1 MRSEGYWARRLPW
14 WDGRIGLLLFDVA
27 VAAAAIVFDLG
38 GVRRVPVPEPLYVV
52 VACVAG
58 LALLARRRFPFTV
71 LIVVSV
77 CLLAG
82 TTLVPSM
89 VALYSVA
96 ALRGLSLATGVSAV
110 VVALNGLFP
119 QFTGSFDVV
128 SLVGAVSVLV
138 VAPVLGGLWMNQR
151 AALLTALRDRAEEA
165 ERNRT
170 LLADQ
175 AVLAERRRIARE
187 MHDVVAHHV
196 TAITL
201 QAGALTLK
209 PPDERTATIGEH
221 IRSSSAVALN
231 ELRGILGVLRD
242 GSSED
247 SRLSEMGIPVAI
259 GKLVGDSAAT
269 VNLSLPDPWP
279 DVPGDIGRAVYRIV
293 QESLTNAQKHAPKT
307 TVDATVTATGSTITV
322 TITNRLATHHSGVP
336 GSGYGLVGMRERV
349 ELAGGQFRA
358 GPRDGQFE
366 VVASFPLSQA
376 EESS

>member
-1 MRSEGYWARRLPW
+1 MRSEKRWTRRLLW
-14 WDGRIGLLLFDVA
+14 WDGRIGLLLLDVA
-27 VAAAAIVFDLG
+27 VVVAAIVFDLG
-38 GVRRVPVPEPLYVV
+38 GVRRVPVPELLYVV

-96 ALRGLSLATGVSAV
+96 ARRGLSLATGVSAV
-110 VVALNGLFP
+110 VVAVNGLLP
-119 QFTGSFDVV
+119 QVTDSFDVV
-128 SLVGAVSVLV
+128 SLVGALSLVV
-138 VAPVLGGLWMNQR
+138 VAPVLGGLWMYQR

-209 PPDERTATIGEH
+209 PPDERTAKIGED
-221 IRSSSAVALN
+221 IRSAGVAALN

-242 GSSED
+242 SSSED
-247 SRLSEMGIPVAI
+247 ARLSGVGIPVAI
-259 GKLVGDSAAT
+259 RKLAAEN
-269 VNLSLPDPWP
+269 VNLTLPDPWP
-279 DVPGDIGRAVYRIV
+279 EVPGDVGRAVYRVV
-293 QESLTNAQKHAPKT
+293 QESLTNAQKHAPQT
-307 TVDATVTATGSTITV
+307 TVDATVTATESTLTV
-322 TITNRLATHHSGVP
+322 TVANRLATHHSGVP

-349 ELAGGQFRA
+349 ELAGGQLRA
-358 GPRDGQFE
+358 APRDGRFE
-366 VVASFPLSQA
+366 VVASFPLGRA
-376 EESS
+376 EEPS

>member
-1 MRSEGYWARRLPW
+1 MRSEGRRAGRLPW
-14 WDGRIGLLLFDVA
+14 WDGRVGLLLLDVA

-38 GVRRVPVPEPLYVV
+38 GIRRVPVPEPLYVAA
-52 VACVAG
+52 ACVAG

-96 ALRGLSLATGVSAV
+96 ARRGQSLATGVSAV
-110 VVALNGLFP
+110 VVALNGLFL
-119 QFTGSFDVV
+119 QFSGSFDAV
-128 SLVGAVSVLV
+128 SLVGAFSVLV
-138 VAPVLGGLWMNQR
+138 VAPVLGGLWMYQR
-151 AALLTALRDRAEEA
+151 LALLEALRDRAEEA

-209 PPDERTATIGEH
+209 PPDERTAKIGEN
-221 IRSSSAVALN
+221 IRSSSAIALN

-247 SRLSEMGIPVAI
+247 SRLSGVGIPVAI
-259 GKLVGDSAAT
+259 RKLVGESAAP

-293 QESLTNAQKHAPKT
+293 QESLTNAQKHAPQT
-307 TVDATVTATGSTITV
+307 TIDAAVTATGSTLTV
-322 TITNRLATHHSGVP
+322 TVTNGLATHHSGVP

-358 GPRDGQFE
+358 GQRDGRFE
-366 VVASFPLSQA
+366 VFAGFPLGQA
-376 EESS
+376 GDPS